1 MNPTQGVLS
10 EAWAMYKAHWQ
21 HLLPIALVVYLAVGL
36 VSLVLTLLLDNW
48 AAGILAALVSL
59 IATFWLQGAL
69 VKAVDDVRDGRPDLS
84 LGETF
89 AGVRPQLVAIIVA
102 GVLAAL
108 GVILG
113 LILLI
118 IPGLYLL
125 TRWILIIPVIV
136 LEGRTAGESFG
147 RSWELV
153 RGFAWNVFGV
163 IVLTIL
169 ILIGFRIA
177 LDIVLFPL
185 SNEIQSLLTELIA
198 GTLATPFAVL
208 AWTLLYFR
216 VREAKE
222 PAAVPAPAPTV

>member
-21 HLLPIALVVYLAVGL
+21 HLLPIALVVYVAVGL

-125 TRWILIIPVIV
+125 TRWILIIPIIV

-185 SNEIQSLLTELIA
+185 SNEIQSLFTELIA

-216 VREAKE
+216 LREAKE
-222 PAAVPAPAPTV
+222 PAAAPAPTV